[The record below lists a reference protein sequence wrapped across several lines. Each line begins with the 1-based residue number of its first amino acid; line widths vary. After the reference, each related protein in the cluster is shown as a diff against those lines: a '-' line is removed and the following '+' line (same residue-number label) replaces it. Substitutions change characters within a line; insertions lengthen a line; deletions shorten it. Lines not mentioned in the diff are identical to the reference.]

1 MGSFHGS
8 RPGLPVMDHLVVAIR
23 SAKAA
28 TVYELMGA
36 VEDVNVLSSEG
47 DSALVACAAVGRL
60 DVLSKLLTAG
70 ANPDATSN
78 SGMSALAASSMSG
91 HLPCVKRLLDAG
103 AQVDVLCGQSDSTA
117 LISAAQEGHRAVCE
131 LLLEHGANPKR
142 TDAYGNSAL
151 GYAQARELDSTRQM
165 AEFERWARIVEAR
178 AQAIEAEPT
187 PPRPPFAYKLKD
199 ELQRCHTSKT
209 PSADIWR
216 PGGWIHQK
224 RPPSEAVVRQGRG
237 RPFNPTGYLEPE
249 AAPRVERVGALRHFG
264 LQENA
269 VAPQPPMPRYMG
281 ATAPP
286 EPGIVAAA
294 AAGRTDTNPALFSDD
309 VGATRGAVRSSVLDG
324 AAPMRLSDRQDLYL
338 QAAFPG
344 VPVRHGG
351 TKLYAGTNLH
361 SLISVDS
368 AAATLTP
375 VLKPPSNQ
383 SLAQMLAAPKKT
395 TTAEVLQTG
404 N

>member
-28 TVYELMGA
+28 TVYDLMGA

-60 DVLSKLLTAG
+60 DVLTRLLSAG
-70 ANPDATSN
+70 ASPDATSN
-78 SGMSALAASSMSG
+78 SGQSALAVASMSG
-91 HLPCVKRLLDAG
+91 HLPCVKKLLDSG
-103 AQVDVLCGQSDSTA
+103 AQVDMLCGQSNATA
-117 LISAAQEGHRAVCE
+117 LIMAAQEGHRGVCE
-131 LLLEHGANPKR
+131 VLLEHGANPKKA
-142 TDAYGNSAL
+142 DAYGNSAL
-151 GYAQARELDSTRQM
+151 GYAQTRELDGTRQM
-165 AEFERWARIVEAR
+165 AEFERWAKIVEKR
-178 AQAIEAEPT
+178 AQVIEAEPK
-187 PPRPPFAYKLKD
+187 PPRPPFAYKLKED
-199 ELQRCHTSKT
+199 LQRCHTSKE

-216 PGGWIHQK
+216 PGEWIHQK
-224 RPPSEAVVRQGRG
+224 RPPSEAVVQQTRG

-249 AAPRVERVGALRHFG
+249 ANPRVERVGALSHFG

-269 VAPQPPMPRYMG
+269 VPPQPAMPQYMG

-286 EPGIVAAA
+286 EPDVIAAA
-294 AAGRTDTNPALFSDD
+294 AAGRTDTNPEFFFDD
-309 VGATRGAVRSSVLDG
+309 VGATMSSIRSSVLDG
-324 AAPMRLSDRQDLYL
+324 AAPIRISDKQDIYL

-361 SLISVDS
+361 SIISVDS

-375 VLKPPSNQ
+375 VLKPPSNE
-383 SLAQMLAAPKKT
+383 SLSQVLAAPKKT